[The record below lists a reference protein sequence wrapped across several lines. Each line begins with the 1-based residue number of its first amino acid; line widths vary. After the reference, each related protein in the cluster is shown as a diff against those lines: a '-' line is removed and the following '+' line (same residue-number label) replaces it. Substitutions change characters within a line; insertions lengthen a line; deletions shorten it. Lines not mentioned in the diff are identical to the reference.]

1 MRGYVKIFTYGCQM
15 NDLDSL
21 RLYSL
26 LARDG
31 WEPTESLKKAD
42 LIVLNTCS
50 VRQKAY
56 EKALSNIGRLKP
68 YKKWKPS
75 LVIAVTGCIAQH
87 KGEDIITR
95 MPHVDIVL
103 GTHQL
108 HRMAEAVNERLEGGP
123 PVSDTR
129 FCECIPSLDLVPD
142 RKLMTPAHRAYITV
156 MQGCDNYCSYCIVP
170 YVRGRETSRSRESVL
185 EEVRRHAADGVKE
198 VFLLGQNVNSYA
210 GGIGFPHL
218 LREIGAV
225 DGIERIRFTTSHPK
239 DMSDELISCFADME
253 KLCSHVHLPFQSGSD
268 RVLKLMN
275 RRYTRARYL
284 GLIDRLKEARPDIAF
299 SADVI
304 VGFPG
309 ETETDYEDT
318 LALIREVRFDLLY
331 SFNYSPR
338 PGTAAA
344 GYKDS
349 VPREEKSRR
358 LTELQALQRA
368 VTLEINQGRTGKIYT
383 VLVDGVSARDPGQVH
398 GRTTQ
403 NAIVNFTGPAEL
415 IGRTVRVRVTRAN
428 PNSLTGELCAD
439 EPEHGAVTA

>member
-1 MRGYVKIFTYGCQM
+1 
-15 NDLDSL
+15 
-21 RLYSL
+21 
-26 LARDG
+26 
-31 WEPTESLKKAD
+31 
-42 LIVLNTCS
+42 
-50 VRQKAY
+50 
-56 EKALSNIGRLKP
+56 
-68 YKKWKPS
+68 
-75 LVIAVTGCIAQH
+75 
-87 KGEDIITR
+87 
-95 MPHVDIVL
+95 
-103 GTHQL
+103 
-108 HRMAEAVNERLEGGP
+108 
-123 PVSDTR
+123 
-129 FCECIPSLDLVPD
+129 
-142 RKLMTPAHRAYITV
+142 
-156 MQGCDNYCSYCIVP
+156 
-170 YVRGRETSRSRESVL
+170 
-185 EEVRRHAADGVKE
+185 
-198 VFLLGQNVNSYA
+198 
-210 GGIGFPHL
+210 
-218 LREIGAV
+218 
-225 DGIERIRFTTSHPK
+225 
-239 DMSDELISCFADME
+239 MSDELISCFADME